1 MIHNEDHPSLST
13 VIATNIRRSR
23 TARNITQKEI
33 AALTGLTQGYISRVE
48 RGKRSLSIDKL
59 QRLSQALDIP
69 LHELTASA

>member
-1 MIHNEDHPSLST
+1 MIHTEDPPPLSI

-23 TARNITQKEI
+23 TARNITQKEV

-59 QRLSQALDIP
+59 QRFSQALDVPI
-69 LHELTASA
+69 HELTASA